1 MVREAGR
8 ERKQARAGRS
18 VRGRI
23 RAMDDTERH
32 VQADAAALAAVVER
46 GAADLALGE
55 EPSNLA
61 AALEAGAPTA
71 AEG

>member
-1 MVREAGR
+1 
-8 ERKQARAGRS
+8 
-18 VRGRI
+18 
-23 RAMDDTERH
+23 MDDTERH

-71 AEG
+71 TEG